1 MSTVRIWNGVV
12 TLTAAFYLFC
22 GPVYAETDVE
32 KRAAAFKSGHE
43 DKAAAVPAKVDH
55 GASPAEGQHGVA
67 AKKVKQ
73 VKTAAKPHAVST
85 GVSHGADHGTAV
97 VAEEALAKL
106 LQGNKRYVAGKPL
119 HPNHAAKRRAQVANG
134 QQPFAIIVSCS
145 DSRVPPEVLFDQGLG
160 DLFVVRSAGH
170 VVDDFALGSIEYA
183 VEHLG
188 TKLIVVLGH
197 ERCGAVDATVKG
209 GEAPGHIKSVVE
221 AIRPAVAKAR
231 GKHGDVLCNAVKS
244 NVKMVAEKIKAS
256 GSILAEPIEDGLLKV
271 VGAYYDLDTGTVEMT
286 YKP

>member
-1 MSTVRIWNGVV
+1 MSTVRIWKGIV
-12 TLTAAFYLFC
+12 TLSTVFYLLS
-22 GPVYAETDVE
+22 GLVYAESDVE
-32 KRAAAFKSGHE
+32 KRAAAFRSGHD
-43 DKAAAVPAKVDH
+43 DKATAEHGKGAHAAPPVKDDHVTAPKKAKHAKHAAKHHAPAAAASHGDDH
-55 GASPAEGQHGVA
+55 GAGL
-67 AKKVKQ
+67 
-73 VKTAAKPHAVST
+73 
-85 GVSHGADHGTAV
+85 D
-97 VAEEALAKL
+97 AEEALAKL

-119 HPNHAAKRRAQVANG
+119 HPNNSAKHRTQVATG
-134 QQPFAIIVSCS
+134 QHPFAIIVSCS

-160 DLFVVRSAGH
+160 DLFVIRSAGH

-188 TKLIVVLGH
+188 SKLIVVLGH

-221 AIRPAVAKAR
+221 AIRPAVAKAK

-244 NVKMVAEKIKAS
+244 NVKMTAEKIKGA
-256 GSILAEPIEDGLLKV
+256 GPILTEPIEDGLLKI
-271 VGAYYDLDTGTVEMT
+271 VGAYYDLDTGAVEMT